1 MELWLHWLDAIRSV
15 LYMLSSGLGLGTGLG
30 IIAMSI
36 ALRAALLPISWPAAY
51 RGCIRQKKMA
61 RLQPELQRI
70 NDQFADNP
78 RMRAERTLAL
88 YREHGLAVMDG
99 RGLLAALAQT
109 PIFLGMFQ
117 VLRAGTSGGRFLWIE
132 SLSRPDFFLVLLAG
146 LTTMLVTAANPD
158 LPEHMRLILIIVPC
172 VIAVVAALK
181 VASAVTLYWTT
192 SNCFSALQT
201 LALHTIVRRHI
212 RSGKIKI

>member
-1 MELWLHWLDAIRSV
+1 
-15 LYMLSSGLGLGTGLG
+15 
-30 IIAMSI
+30 
-36 ALRAALLPISWPAAY
+36 
-51 RGCIRQKKMA
+51 
-61 RLQPELQRI
+61 
-70 NDQFADNP
+70 
-78 RMRAERTLAL
+78 
-88 YREHGLAVMDG
+88 
-99 RGLLAALAQT
+99 
-109 PIFLGMFQ
+109 
-117 VLRAGTSGGRFLWIE
+117 
-132 SLSRPDFFLVLLAG
+132 
-146 LTTMLVTAANPD
+146 MLVTAANPD

>member
-1 MELWLHWLDAIRSV
+1 
-15 LYMLSSGLGLGTGLG
+15 MLSSGLGLGTGLG

-70 NDQFADNP
+70 NDQFADDP
-78 RMRAERTLAL
+78 RTRAERTIAL
-88 YREHGLAVMDG
+88 YREHGLTALDG
-99 RGLLAALAQT
+99 RGLLAALVQM

-117 VLRAGTSGGRFLWIE
+117 VLRDGTNATRFLWIE
-132 SLSRPDFFLVLLAG
+132 NLSRPDFFLALLAG
-146 LTTMLVTAANPD
+146 LTTMLMMAANPD

-172 VIAVVAALK
+172 VIAVVGALK
-181 VASAVTLYWTT
+181 IASAVALYWTT

-201 LALHTIVRRHI
+201 LALHAIVSRHVK
-212 RSGKIKI
+212 SGRVKI